1 VFDISL
7 ANRSDLNT
15 IEQIYIFCKEDLLAR
30 QIYQWDDTYPNRDYF
45 ENCIEDGSIYV
56 MKDGEQLLGIVVLD
70 ECQSSEW
77 DEIEWQGKKPLV
89 IHSLMVHPSHQ
100 GKGIGKLV
108 LHASERL
115 AKEQGYTSIRLDSCS
130 GNEAACS
137 FYRRQNYFERGS
149 VHFDSKPKGHERY
162 ICFEKTLD

>member
-1 VFDISL
+1 MFDISL

-89 IHSLMVHPSHQ
+89 IHSLMVHPRIKVRELGNLFSTPRSAWRKN
-100 GKGIGKLV
+100 KGTL
-108 LHASERL
+108 AS
-115 AKEQGYTSIRLDSCS
+115 
-130 GNEAACS
+130 
-137 FYRRQNYFERGS
+137 GS
-149 VHFDSKPKGHERY
+149 TVVQAMKPHVHFIADRTISSVAASTLTQNRKDMNDTYVLKRY
-162 ICFEKTLD
+162 